1 MPATVH
7 PSVIKRVAST
17 GEQLPLAD
25 PDFYKG
31 IPSGVAGAPADIVN
45 ILADLNKAQ
54 AQAEQGADFLPS
66 FLSAMEQN
74 PYEDRFGTSEY
85 LQSLMG
91 GDPESLASTAGYLST
106 AAINPAMAIKTAGPL
121 ILAGFRAKKG
131 IESLGNPILNA
142 NKKVTQEYFSKP
154 TYLVRSGNRTETGRL
169 EGNEILFKTKNNDE
183 VLLQSSPHNSG
194 IRTHPLDERKL
205 STKNNKNYDFNIAVK
220 KAGEEEYDQVGT
232 IDLIATENSNF
243 KDGLE
248 FVGVKDIRLY
258 EDARR
263 KGLATE
269 ILEGIAS
276 TNKNIASGKES
287 LFIRNILDEAKPFWE
302 SVGTQ
307 FEGSSGINA
316 GDGRLF
322 FNKAKKGI
330 ESLGSKTGNIV
341 RKMGDEFGTV
351 IDQPVYHGSVSNFKD
366 FKKSKQKT
374 TGVSFAFDPENA
386 KQYGPNIRQ
395 LDISKARLWDYRNPD
410 DVALLKQ
417 EMMNQ
422 IAEGKLPKTIHG
434 KFSQEKVLEGIDRGH
449 ALYLERPVVSNA
461 MKKLGYDGHIGLET
475 LNFGK
480 QSRGKELPEE
490 FWQQVKMFDI
500 KKIKQI
506 PQIKRIAPDKDTW
519 DALNITEEGMKKWRN
534 TREGAKLLRNKEL
547 EDASFALIDETI
559 PLDKRIN
566 NFQNLLKKVYP
577 LEESKYTP
585 EQLQELIDT
594 LPSNKEIAMSVGAKS
609 KNKKIIGVND
619 TIKSGDVI
627 ELRLDIPAYKNTNT
641 WVVTAHKPASASARQ
656 ADEVIGYGRTGYLKN
671 VSFENMDLG
680 RTFQVQAGDVSK
692 FPMSTMKGEWID
704 HNPKELAKLAKKLMD
719 DPEWTQVGFNP
730 KKSLQFYERGTMNP
744 VLDAEEVI
752 QVGNFVLAKKTTLGK
767 PMENIYEVGEKG
779 LRMSD
784 RATTPGQTIPAGT
797 KIPYSGGGLVQSIDI
812 FGDN

>member
-322 FNKAKKGI
+322 FNQPAK
-330 ESLGSKTGNIV
+330 
-341 RKMGDEFGTV
+341 
-351 IDQPVYHGSVSNFKD
+351 
-366 FKKSKQKT
+366 
-374 TGVSFAFDPENA
+374 
-386 KQYGPNIRQ
+386 
-395 LDISKARLWDYRNPD
+395 
-410 DVALLKQ
+410 
-417 EMMNQ
+417 
-422 IAEGKLPKTIHG
+422 
-434 KFSQEKVLEGIDRGH
+434 
-449 ALYLERPVVSNA
+449 
-461 MKKLGYDGHIGLET
+461 
-475 LNFGK
+475 
-480 QSRGKELPEE
+480 
-490 FWQQVKMFDI
+490 
-500 KKIKQI
+500 
-506 PQIKRIAPDKDTW
+506 QIKRTAPDKDTW

>member
-1 MPATVH
+1 MP
-7 PSVIKRVAST
+7 SYDDEDIFT
-17 GEQLPLAD
+17 GGLAD
-25 PDFYKG
+25 RAYSLRNMPISESPEQAEKDRYDILTRLAGSVPG
-31 IPSGVAGAPADIVN
+31 IPSDIFNLLSDLREAGVKV
-45 ILADLNKAQ
+45 
-54 AQAEQGADFLPS
+54 EQGDKWLPS
-66 FLSAMEQN
+66 FLAAQEEK
-74 PYEDRFGTSEY
+74 PFEDRFATTEY
-85 LQSLMG
+85 FQKKMG
-91 GDPESLASTAGYLST
+91 GDPE
-106 AAINPAMAIKTAGPL
+106 NPVSI
-121 ILAGFRAKKG
+121 
-131 IESLGNPILNA
+131 
-142 NKKVTQEYFSKP
+142 
-154 TYLVRSGNRTETGRL
+154 
-169 EGNEILFKTKNNDE
+169 
-183 VLLQSSPHNSG
+183 
-194 IRTHPLDERKL
+194 
-205 STKNNKNYDFNIAVK
+205 
-220 KAGEEEYDQVGT
+220 
-232 IDLIATENSNF
+232 
-243 KDGLE
+243 
-248 FVGVKDIRLY
+248 
-258 EDARR
+258 
-263 KGLATE
+263 
-269 ILEGIAS
+269 
-276 TNKNIASGKES
+276 
-287 LFIRNILDEAKPFWE
+287 
-302 SVGTQ
+302 
-307 FEGSSGINA
+307 A
-316 GDGRLF
+316 GDVLSMITQPEMVALKALPFIAGVS
-322 FNKAKKGI
+322 KAKKGI
-330 ESLGSKTGNIV
+330 ESLGGTNKAKPILNITKKGHTEISGNDGVNDIVLQYSQKHGIPGEFKDGTQEQFTRWIIYSKPISENRDFISQDTGKAVADMYRSTGVMYTN
-341 RKMGDEFGTV
+341 KAGKQLTKEFGSEASDV
-351 IDQPVYHGSVSNFKD
+351 DIINWANKNLDQGGYKIPLPEKDDIVGEVVFSQNIDGPKSLLKIDIAEDKRKSGIGKSVVELIGSSN
-366 FKKSKQKT
+366 
-374 TGVSFAFDPENA
+374 
-386 KQYGPNIRQ
+386 PNIRTGKEPLLIYDITKEGKPFWEAIGTKLTRESSSSQ
-395 LDISKARLWDYRNPD
+395 LDGTLSLSQDTSKP
-410 DVALLKQ
+410 
-417 EMMNQ
+417 
-422 IAEGKLPKTIHG
+422 IA
-434 KFSQEKVLEGIDRGH
+434 
-449 ALYLERPVVSNA
+449 
-461 MKKLGYDGHIGLET
+461 
-475 LNFGK
+475 
-480 QSRGKELPEE
+480 
-490 FWQQVKMFDI
+490 
-500 KKIKQI
+500 
-506 PQIKRIAPDKDTW
+506 QIKRIAPDKDTW
-519 DALNITEEGMKKWRN
+519 DALNITDEGMKKWRN

-797 KIPYSGGGLVQSIDI
+797 KIPYSGGGLVESIDI